1 MFNRTVNDTQA
12 ETFTR
17 QAAENAKKT
26 LAGFVGGVKNKVEDV
41 VGHVKGED
49 EHLPARPQEYD
60 DPKVRPIPS
69 FWNVADFCRTP

>member
-26 LAGFVGGVKNKVEDV
+26 LAGFVGGVKHKVEDV

-49 EHLPARPQEYD
+49 EHQPARPQEYD
-60 DPKVRPIPS
+60 DPKVCSSHRS
-69 FWNVADFCRTP
+69 GNVANFCRTP